1 MNSWEQN
8 RGQKGSRQ
16 ENSEPRKVRIQ
27 GNLSEEFKKLAVANA
42 KLSMHLA
49 SKSRLHDAA
58 LLRTVLLPKSH
69 PVAEAMSAAGSDF
82 NKRQKLGE
90 LAGIPPH
97 LFIWRAAINAAM
109 AVEQASATDRELLAQ
124 HVAAITSPD
133 LLTNRVHCCRATS
146 AYQPNTTK
154 VTLSVSNELLIM
166 LDSLIRVLIASGG
179 ELKLGAPPRS
189 THERELAQILIE
201 LGQWQPEV

>member
-1 MNSWEQN
+1 MNSWDEN
-8 RGQKGSRQ
+8 RGQKGARQ
-16 ENSEPRKVRIQ
+16 EGSEPRKVRIQ
-27 GNLSEEFKKLAVANA
+27 GSLSEQFKKLAVANA

-69 PVAEAMSAAGSDF
+69 PVAEAMASAGIDF
-82 NKRQKLGE
+82 DRRQKLGE

-97 LFIWRAAINAAM
+97 LIIWRAAITAAL
-109 AVEQASATDRELLAQ
+109 ALEQGSATDKEVLSQ

-146 AYQPNTTK
+146 AFQPNTTK
-154 VTLSVSNELLIM
+154 VTLSVSADRLIT
-166 LDSLIRVLIASGG
+166 LESLVRILIASGG
-179 ELKLGAPPRS
+179 DLKLGAPWRS
-189 THERELAQILIE
+189 THERELAKIFIE
-201 LGQWQPEV
+201 LGKWQPEV